1 MNLFILLSV
10 SFMVTAEVRIGPG
23 NAEFQAQYEV
33 AKMFYDP
40 GPIECLIKNAED
52 TEFTVKLCGMNGAS
66 LRSTPN
72 RRQIAN
78 YPACMIYKTPKG
90 NMHTCFDLPGVCL
103 DAAST
108 TVRSRSTTMRSPIA
122 AALPLSAME

>member
-1 MNLFILLSV
+1 
-10 SFMVTAEVRIGPG
+10 
-23 NAEFQAQYEV
+23 V
-33 AKMFYDP
+33 AKMLYDP

-52 TEFTVKLCGMNGAS
+52 TEITVKLCGMNGAS

-90 NMHTCFDLPGVCL
+90 NMHTCFDLPGVRDVPRCSKYDCQEQIHNDEISHCCCTSSL
-103 DAAST
+103 CNGVMT
-108 TVRSRSTTMRSPIA
+108 
-122 AALPLSAME
+122 